1 MVNNSRKAKLRL
13 YRQHLIPR
21 IVKGLVWGAMILGWY
36 LILTLLIDSPSEYR
50 LRHST
55 DNLKSEYNKISAQY
69 DELDQVI
76 DNISNRDINV
86 FRKLFESNPYD
97 LGAADRLKQFKLNEE
112 LINLDNAMLLERFD
126 TELHRAE
133 RILKG
138 FKNSHDAL
146 CQATDS
152 SSIAH
157 DNIPAIQPVNNRQ
170 LTLLAA
176 GKKPLINPFH
186 RIERE
191 HHGIDYLIPEGTP
204 VFATADGVIESLSD
218 KNSSHGKAITIDHG
232 NGYKTSYGHLS
243 EIRVKTKGKV
253 KRGDIIAL
261 SGNSGLSF
269 APHLHYEVI
278 FNGTRVDPIHYFF
291 MELTPEEYKRIK
303 QIAISSMQ
311 SFD

>member
-1 MVNNSRKAKLRL
+1 MPVE
-13 YRQHLIPR
+13 H
-21 IVKGLVWGAMILGWY
+21 
-36 LILTLLIDSPSEYR
+36 E

-55 DNLKSEYNKISAQY
+55 DNLQSEYEELSSRY
-69 DELDQVI
+69 DELSEVLT
-76 DNISNRDINV
+76 NIEERDVNV
-86 FRKLFESNPYD
+86 SRKLFESNPYD
-97 LGAADRLKQFKLNEE
+97 LGAVDTRNQYKLYEE
-112 LINLDNAMLLERFD
+112 LIGLSNEMLMSRFD
-126 TELHRAE
+126 QDMQNVSRTL
-133 RILKG
+133 
-138 FKNSHDAL
+138 NSFSKSYNSLRNAIDNN
-146 CQATDS
+146 TIS
-152 SSIAH
+152 K
-157 DNIPAIQPVNNRQ
+157 DNIPAIQPINNKQ

-176 GKKPLINPFH
+176 GKKMLIDPFY

-204 VFATADGVIESLSD
+204 VFATADGTIESLSD
-218 KNSSHGKAITIDHG
+218 HISSRGKAIVIDHG

-243 EIRVKTKGKV
+243 EIRVKKSDKV

-278 FNGTRVDPIHYFF
+278 FNNTRVDPVHYFF